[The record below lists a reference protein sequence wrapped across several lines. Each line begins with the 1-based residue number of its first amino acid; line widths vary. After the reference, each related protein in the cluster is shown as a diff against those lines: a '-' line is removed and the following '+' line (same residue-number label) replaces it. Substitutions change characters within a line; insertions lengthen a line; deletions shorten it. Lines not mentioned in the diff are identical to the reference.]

1 MMEKLYEAV
10 VTSKGGRNGK
20 IKTNDGILDFPVAVP
35 KEMGG
40 AGGATNPEQLFGAA
54 YASCF
59 ENALIHFAKLHNI
72 KLDDTSV
79 TAHVSVLADE
89 TGAFNLEVK
98 LEVTLVGCD
107 NPQKLVKIADLAC
120 PYSKAVRGN
129 IPVEIVVK

>member
-1 MMEKLYEAV
+1 MEKLYEAV

>member
-1 MMEKLYEAV
+1 

>member
-1 MMEKLYEAV
+1 MKKLYEAI

-20 IKTNDGILDFPVAVP
+20 IKSSDGILDFPVAVP

-40 AGGATNPEQLFGAA
+40 EGGATNPEQLFGAA

-79 TAHVSVLADE
+79 TAFVSVLADD

-107 NPQKLVKIADLAC
+107 NPDKLVKIAHMAC
-120 PYSKAVRGN
+120 PYSKAVKNN
-129 IPVEIVVK
+129 IPVEIVIK

>member
-1 MMEKLYEAV
+1 MKKLYEAV

-20 IKTNDGILDFPVAVP
+20 IKSSDGILDFPVAVP

-40 AGGATNPEQLFGAA
+40 EGGATNPEQLFGAA

-72 KLDDTSV
+72 KLDDTSI
-79 TAHVSVLADE
+79 TAFVSVLTDD

-107 NPQKLVKIADLAC
+107 NPDKLVKIAHMAC
-120 PYSKAVRGN
+120 PYSKAVKNN
-129 IPVEIVVK
+129 IPVEIVIK